1 MAFFSSVLLSRRG
14 LRPRLRP
21 VHRCALLLV
30 AAAAAYVASGA
41 SEAYVL
47 PKAVST
53 RAPQRGFREPVTA
66 QAGGISHVGT
76 PTEATATATIAAMAV
91 AAGLAILVAV
101 TAGATPVTAA
111 SEVATT
117 TLGSATAPATSPAA
131 SAPAKPQAADTE
143 AEEEDA
149 DDNPYAPEKLRRQAA
164 REAAKSKA
172 PELPEEERQR
182 RREAATDAV
191 KEEDW
196 YKRGKIAFVAKC
208 AGCHAAGSNV
218 INLRKTLFWS
228 DMEKYGY
235 RDLDKLKKVIRYG
248 QGKMPG
254 FAPDCA
260 AEQDYTNCGV
270 SAPLSEETLQDVQDF
285 VINRA
290 NKNWKGRV

>member
-1 MAFFSSVLLSRRG
+1 MLGS
-14 LRPRLRP
+14 RPRLRP
-21 VHRCALLLV
+21 GHRCILLMV
-30 AAAAAYVASGA
+30 AAAAAAAGA
-41 SEAYVL
+41 AGTPGAYVL
-47 PKAVST
+47 PKV
-53 RAPQRGFREPVTA
+53 APTTVPKRGLSEPVSA
-66 QAGGISHVGT
+66 QARGISHVGT
-76 PTEATATATIAAMAV
+76 SREATATATVAAMAA
-91 AAGLAILVAV
+91 AAGLCILTAV
-101 TAGATPVTAA
+101 TAGPTPVIAA
-111 SEVATT
+111 SEAASTT
-117 TLGSATAPATSPAA
+117 A